1 MKVLSTLALLVVTV
15 QYALAASPERKLLRS
30 GYDSPID
37 FSTLTGG
44 KSDSTQQ
51 TGDSTTS
58 GGGLP
63 GIDSITK
70 TITGGRG
77 GLSNMLPSGLP
88 STDSLTSLTK
98 GGGLSSLTDAL
109 PIGGGSGLGSITK
122 GLTGGGKNVLPTDLT
137 ALTGKT
143 RLTDALP
150 IGGGSGLGSI
160 TKGLTGGG
168 KLPVPGLDSLPIG
181 GGGGGGK
188 GLASITDGV
197 SGLTDGLGLPSTSG
211 GKKSYA
217 SSSDTKSGVK
227 SGEEVATPCPT
238 ETTTKLEAEKSPD
251 QKPAIVMASVFLY
264 CGLIKYMMKK

>member
-1 MKVLSTLALLVVTV
+1 
-15 QYALAASPERKLLRS
+15 YALAASPERKLLRS

-122 GLTGGGKNVLPTDLT
+122 GLTGGGK
-137 ALTGKT
+137 
-143 RLTDALP
+143 
-150 IGGGSGLGSI
+150 
-160 TKGLTGGG
+160 
-168 KLPVPGLDSLPIG
+168 LPVPGLDSLPIG

-217 SSSDTKSGVK
+217 SSSY
-227 SGEEVATPCPT
+227 
-238 ETTTKLEAEKSPD
+238 
-251 QKPAIVMASVFLY
+251 I
-264 CGLIKYMMKK
+264 